1 MEWVGD
7 GVVWV
12 GGLRGVGEAKVGQDW
27 MSVGVRGVLNWEI
40 VSSRSCVCTR
50 YAMLCVRFVLALA
63 MLVLPCLICSETMCK
78 FI

>member
-27 MSVGVRGVLNWEI
+27 MSVGVGGVLNWEI
-40 VSSRSCVCTR
+40 VSFRSCVCTR
-50 YAMLCVRFVLALA
+50 YAMLCVRFVLVLA
-63 MLVLPCLICSETMCK
+63 MLVYPLV
-78 FI
+78 

>member
-1 MEWVGD
+1 MGD

-27 MSVGVRGVLNWEI
+27 MSVGVGGVLNWEI

-50 YAMLCVRFVLALA
+50 YAMRSFRSRSCHACTHLSDMFRDYV
-63 MLVLPCLICSETMCK
+63 
-78 FI
+78 